1 MIDIVHLSQIFSK
14 MKLLFSKPLSK
25 TDEKQKLSIPCKKL
39 KNFPFF
45 KGKTTTD
52 FTAKDITNGNQYAF
66 QISVRHK
73 GSYFK
78 PVLSKATWQAYARAK
93 ALKTGNLVSFFV
105 DQSDETVYVQAC
117 THHKDEA
124 CRKKIKLLGVDV
136 WTQCLPICRPSFS

>member
-1 MIDIVHLSQIFSK
+1 
-14 MKLLFSKPLSK
+14 MKLLFSKTLSK

-45 KGKTTTD
+45 KGKRTTD
-52 FTAKDITNGNQYAF
+52 FTAKDITNGNRYVF

-93 ALKTGNLVSFFV
+93 ALKAGNFVSFFV
-105 DQSDETVYVQAC
+105 DQSDETVYVRAC

-124 CRKKIKLLGVDV
+124 CRKKIRLFGEDMHA
-136 WTQCLPICRPSFS
+136 WTECIRLPSFS